1 MHMLERILT
10 NTINAA
16 NVGMQPAAV
25 GIVEQDLRYQGELE
39 RQEERFRQEQARAR
53 TRRMVHYGCE

>member
-25 GIVEQDLRYQGELE
+25 GIVELDPRYQGELE
-39 RQEERFRQEQARAR
+39 RQEERFRQARFI
-53 TRRMVHYGCE
+53 TKFFFETILLK

>member
-1 MHMLERILT
+1 MRMMEQILT
-10 NTINAA
+10 KTVNAGFM
-16 NVGMQPAAV
+16 GMIPATVDSEA
-25 GIVEQDLRYQGELE
+25 RYQQELE

>member
-25 GIVEQDLRYQGELE
+25 GIVELDPRYQGELE
-39 RQEERFRQEQARAR
+39 RQEERFRQEQERR
-53 TRRMVHYGCE
+53 QRRMVHFGCE

>member
-16 NVGMQPAAV
+16 NVGVKPVAV
-25 GIVEQDLRYQGELE
+25 GIVEPDTRYQGELE
-39 RQEERFRQEQARAR
+39 RQEELFRQEQARAR